1 MNDENLI
8 LEEQMCFIM
17 YACSKETI
25 RRYKPY
31 LDKLGLTYTQYITLL
46 VLWKEDNITVNEL
59 GKRLY
64 LDSGTLTPL
73 LKKLENNNLLE
84 RIRDTKDERNV
95 FVKLKEKAYEIKDNA
110 SKIPKLV
117 LESTGV
123 SKEEADEIRDKLKS
137 VLERV
142 K

>member
-1 MNDENLI
+1 MGGENLI
-8 LEEQMCFIM
+8 LEQQMCFIM

-31 LDKLGLTYTQYITLL
+31 LDELGLTYTQYITLL
-46 VLWKEDNITVNEL
+46 VLWNEDNITVNEL

-73 LKKLENNNLLE
+73 LKKLENNDLLE
-84 RIRDTKDERNV
+84 RVRDTKDERNV
-95 FVKLKEKAYEIKDNA
+95 YVRLKEKALSMKNEA
-110 SKIPKLV
+110 MAIPTKV
-117 LESTGV
+117 LDGTGI
-123 SKEEADEIRDKLKS
+123 SKEEACDMRDKLKA